1 MLVLFA
7 GVLYG
12 SVRRSA
18 SDERIANCE
27 KALSILNELQKQVVS
42 ERRPLPEIMNSLER
56 EYGIEPSNEG
66 APLEFSESMG
76 EAGALLDKAVK
87 LLSRGSEEVA
97 RRALGETEADLREL
111 YEREKNELAPK
122 AALISRLS
130 VMAGAAAAILI
141 L

>member
-12 SVRRSA
+12 RVRRSA

-27 KALSILNELQKQVVS
+27 MAFSILNELQKQVVS
-42 ERRPLPEIMNSLER
+42 ERKPLPEIMNSLER

-66 APLEFSESMG
+66 APPEFSESMG
-76 EAGALLDKAVK
+76 EAGALLDKAIK
-87 LLSRGSEEVA
+87 LLSRGSEEDA
-97 RRALGETEADLREL
+97 RRALGETETDLREL
-111 YEREKNELAPK
+111 FEREKNELAPK